1 MSGLGYVDTKCK
13 HKESERER
21 LNSNT
26 LKKEKKT
33 SDRLERKMKDEI
45 LTSLKEWK
53 NEREAWSN
61 MSGLKYANIEC
72 KHTQSEKE
80 VKF

>member
-1 MSGLGYVDTKCK
+1 VSGLGYVDTKCK

-45 LTSLKEWK
+45 LTSLKE
-53 NEREAWSN
+53 
-61 MSGLKYANIEC
+61 
-72 KHTQSEKE
+72 
-80 VKF
+80 